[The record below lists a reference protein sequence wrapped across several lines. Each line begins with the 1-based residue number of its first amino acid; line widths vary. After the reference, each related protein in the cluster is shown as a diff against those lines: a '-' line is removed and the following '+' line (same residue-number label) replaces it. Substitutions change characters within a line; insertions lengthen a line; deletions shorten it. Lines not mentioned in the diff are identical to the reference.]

1 MPAHVAWF
9 PVAAEKYAEELESVR
24 EEQLRD
30 ATSDTCP
37 SVRGP
42 VPSFHGKER
51 EVTAGQ
57 AGSREVTWDSRWL
70 RGGRGSESTPVIE
83 THRKVTV

>member
-9 PVAAEKYAEELESVR
+9 PVAAEKYAEELESVH

-42 VPSFHGKER
+42 VPSLHGKER

-57 AGSREVTWDSRWL
+57 AGSREVTSGSVVGQPVAPGRTRL
-70 RGGRGSESTPVIE
+70 RVHTC
-83 THRKVTV
+83 H